1 MFVLDNIIGF
11 LIRALIRLIRAR
23 GSERW
28 PIETAIITS
37 SGCTSALGGSVAHA
51 GYTYRYQGK
60 LFTGGYEKPFVL
72 HDSAKR
78 YAAGLPTGTRII
90 LRVKP
95 GQPNISIVRDKDQ
108 ELPPVSAG
116 TGSYEGTRS

>member
-1 MFVLDNIIGF
+1 MFMLDNIIGY

-23 GSERW
+23 GTERW
-28 PIETAIITS
+28 PIETAVITS
-37 SGCTSALGGSVAHA
+37 SGSDFALGGSVAHT
-51 GYTYRYQGK
+51 GYKYTYQGK

-90 LRVKP
+90 VRIKP
-95 GQPNISIVRDKDQ
+95 GQPHISIVLDRDQ
-108 ELPPVSAG
+108 ESAAG
-116 TGSYEGTRS
+116 YRRD